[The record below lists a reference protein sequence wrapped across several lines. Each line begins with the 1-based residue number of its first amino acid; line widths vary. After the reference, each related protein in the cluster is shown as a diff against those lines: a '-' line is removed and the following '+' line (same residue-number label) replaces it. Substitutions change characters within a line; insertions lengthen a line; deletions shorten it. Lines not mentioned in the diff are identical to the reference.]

1 MKLLTPDGTALMQ
14 VTAIR
19 IHSGGLLIEGKIMG
33 TMPMK
38 ALVSAR
44 ELRNGVKLLCMRTT
58 LKALA
63 MLIRGR

>member
-1 MKLLTPDGTALMQ
+1 MKLVTPDRTALMD

-19 IHSGGLLIEGKIMG
+19 VHSDGLLIEGKIMG

-38 ALVSAR
+38 AIVSAP
-44 ELRNGVKLLCMRTT
+44 ELRNGVKLLGMRVV

-63 MLIRGR
+63 MLLRGR

>member
-1 MKLLTPDGTALMQ
+1 MKLLTPDRTPLMD
-14 VTAIR
+14 VTAVR
-19 IHSGGLLIEGKIMG
+19 VHSNGLLIEGKIMG

-38 ALVSAR
+38 AIVSAS
-44 ELRNGVKLLCMRTT
+44 ELRNGIKLLGMRVA

>member
-1 MKLLTPDGTALMQ
+1 MKLITPDRTPLMDI
-14 VTAIR
+14 TAIR
-19 IHSGGLLIEGKIMG
+19 VHSSGLLIEGKIMG

-38 ALVSAR
+38 AIVSAS
-44 ELRNGVKLLCMRTT
+44 ELRNGIKLLGMRVA

>member
-1 MKLLTPDGTALMQ
+1 MD

-19 IHSGGLLIEGKIMG
+19 THSAGLLIEGKIMG

-38 ALVSAR
+38 AIISAP
-44 ELRNGVKLLCMRTT
+44 ELRSGIKLLSMRIM
-58 LKALA
+58 LKLFS